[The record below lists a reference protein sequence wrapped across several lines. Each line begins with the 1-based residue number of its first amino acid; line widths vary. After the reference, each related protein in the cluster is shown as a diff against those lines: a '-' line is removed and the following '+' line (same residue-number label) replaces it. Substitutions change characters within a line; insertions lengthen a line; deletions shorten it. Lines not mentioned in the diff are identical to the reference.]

1 MVGLKLSLDCKGSEV
16 KCWLELEGK
25 ERREKQIIE
34 RRERER
40 EKQRA
45 PC

>member
-1 MVGLKLSLDCKGSEV
+1 
-16 KCWLELEGK
+16 LELEGK

-40 EKQRA
+40 GKGPHVDSA
-45 PC
+45 